1 MVESQLRR
9 RGIRQQSLLNAMETV
24 PRHLF
29 IAESARPEAYVDE
42 ALPPGAAS
50 GDGLLQPYMTAL
62 MIELLSLDG
71 SQRVLEIGTG
81 TGYDAAVLSRLAS
94 EVYTVEISSRR
105 GEEARVRLAEMGFE
119 NVHVRIGDG
128 KEGWPSQAPFD
139 AIILTTAPEEV
150 PRQLLD
156 QLHPDGTMVVA
167 VGSLFQELTVITKS
181 PDGEVRKRRV
191 EPVRMEPMSVD

>member
-1 MVESQLRR
+1 
-9 RGIRQQSLLNAMETV
+9 
-24 PRHLF
+24 
-29 IAESARPEAYVDE
+29 
-42 ALPPGAAS
+42 
-50 GDGLLQPYMTAL
+50 
-62 MIELLSLDG
+62 
-71 SQRVLEIGTG
+71 
-81 TGYDAAVLSRLAS
+81 
-94 EVYTVEISSRR
+94 
-105 GEEARVRLAEMGFE
+105 MGFE

-156 QLHPDGTMVVA
+156 QLDPDGTMVVA